1 MLLSI
6 ALVVDS
12 TAVDHIVDVANEI
25 LDSAGFKLLRT
36 LCSHSQS
43 RPFPQADL
51 GQDDKSIIE

>member
-25 LDSAGFKLLRT
+25 LDAAGFKLLRA
-36 LCSHSQS
+36 LCSHPQS
-43 RPFPQADL
+43 RPSPQVAL
-51 GQDDKSIIE
+51 GQDGKSIIE